1 MNDHHSRV
9 RVGTYRNEDS
19 GETSIGFVIHPGA
32 SHADIDAEIDRL
44 IRLDF
49 KHAIESGV
57 ELEVWRSKLHVTLS
71 RSRLQHQRMTPQKT
85 LIRNDECRSVAL
97 L

>member
-19 GETSIGFVIHPGA
+19 GETSLAFVTNPGW

-44 IRLDF
+44 IRLGF
-49 KHAIESGV
+49 KRAIGSGV
-57 ELEVWRSKLHVTLS
+57 ELEVWRAKLHVALS
-71 RSRLQHQRMTPQKT
+71 RSL
-85 LIRNDECRSVAL
+85 SAG
-97 L
+97 